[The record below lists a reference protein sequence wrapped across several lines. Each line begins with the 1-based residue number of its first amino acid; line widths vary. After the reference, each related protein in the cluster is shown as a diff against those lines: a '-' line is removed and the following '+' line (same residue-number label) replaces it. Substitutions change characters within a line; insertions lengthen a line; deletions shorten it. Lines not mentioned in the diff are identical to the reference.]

1 MNTIDTK
8 PMNKPKRIDDN
19 QQKPEKIIHTVA
31 VEEKLKNKGYGMYV
45 LLAFLIYLLYQVR
58 ESLPCFK
65 SSRPIIRRSG
75 S

>member
-19 QQKPEKIIHTVA
+19 QQKPEKIINTVA

-45 LLAFLIYLLYQVR
+45 LLAFLIYLL
-58 ESLPCFK
+58 
-65 SSRPIIRRSG
+65 
-75 S
+75 